1 MKMRFKRKELF
12 LIVDFAASQNHS
24 HTRESIFSFAELISG
39 AGLDYEIWIPVG
51 SEIKEL
57 NLPIKS
63 ILLPGYNP
71 IGFTLKKPSTWI
83 SGIHGKLHNYSN
95 DNGLLFILK
104 FLAILNSVHFSC
116 LLYLKKLRY
125 KKIKIIFTT
134 MCAFSFRTLYMLEA
148 GKVKVESFCR
158 LTNTA
163 ERRGKLSEIINYE
176 NFIEKS
182 KTFTYVTVRFGVE
195 TNAYMRKIQLDN
207 DRRTYISKFPSR
219 SNIHYKQVNVSQV
232 TISFLGY
239 PTRYKGQEHILPIVK
254 NIGLNRPNIDWQIH
268 LFENDQLIPALKK
281 ISVDTKILT
290 GKISAQSMID
300 ALSKSSLI
308 CLPYDVIAFKYNS
321 SAMMYQAADFLVP
334 ILTFSGSA
342 FAEEVEQFGCGLVA
356 NSEEELISKLIK
368 LDFELINTWIDGC
381 IKYNDFRNKSNSIF
395 LGI

>member
-1 MKMRFKRKELF
+1 
-12 LIVDFAASQNHS
+12 
-24 HTRESIFSFAELISG
+24 
-39 AGLDYEIWIPVG
+39 
-51 SEIKEL
+51 
-57 NLPIKS
+57 
-63 ILLPGYNP
+63 
-71 IGFTLKKPSTWI
+71 
-83 SGIHGKLHNYSN
+83 
-95 DNGLLFILK
+95 
-104 FLAILNSVHFSC
+104 
-116 LLYLKKLRY
+116 
-125 KKIKIIFTT
+125 
-134 MCAFSFRTLYMLEA
+134 MLEA